1 MPDGY
6 EVLTGEL
13 TTHAGKVDGFADRLR
28 TAVAAANQV
37 TMNNEAF
44 GVICQPFAMMLQP
57 FEERGVAALSDGV
70 ESLVDT
76 GKKVRDTVT
85 TYSGTEAGEAAQFR
99 GMGGQLNA

>member
-6 EVLTGEL
+6 DVLTGEL
-13 TTHAGKVDGFADRLR
+13 TTHVGKVDGFVDRLR

-44 GVICQPFAMMLQP
+44 GVICQPFALLLQP
-57 FEERGVAALSDGV
+57 FEELGVRALSDAADA
-70 ESLVDT
+70 LTDT

-85 TYSGTEAGEAAQFR
+85 TYSHPETAHATTFR
-99 GMGGQLNA
+99 GIEESI